1 MHVYII
7 SVNGPINATQM
18 GRQKDK
24 ITAKVCQAIPGFLIS
39 LSFPDFSNDIYFI
52 RPLTPRVKRRRGYIL
67 HKGIYRRAPGMGR
80 LFQLSNIRLGRKLST
95 SVEWVVFF
103 FKAMIYQWVIF
114 LQGHVASLLPK

>member
-1 MHVYII
+1 MI
-7 SVNGPINATQM
+7 
-18 GRQKDK
+18 R
-24 ITAKVCQAIPGFLIS
+24 C
-39 LSFPDFSNDIYFI
+39 IYFYI
-52 RPLTPRVKRRRGYIL
+52 TGGNRERGYFL
-67 HKGIYRRAPGMGR
+67 HVNIDIYRRAAGMGR